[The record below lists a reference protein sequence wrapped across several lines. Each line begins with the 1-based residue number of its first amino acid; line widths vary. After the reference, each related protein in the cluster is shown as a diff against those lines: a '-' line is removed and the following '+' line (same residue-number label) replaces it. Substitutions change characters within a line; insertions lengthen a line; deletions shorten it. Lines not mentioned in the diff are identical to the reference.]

1 MSVYLESTY
10 IYKLRIWISNLII
23 FVLHLH
29 FYFLLNKLYDRH
41 FIFLINYFIFV
52 LDDGGKICYKL
63 ISWWSGNIEQIQW
76 SNTVTEKPLCFEVF
90 PKKDTIMSV
99 TYYLK

>member
-1 MSVYLESTY
+1 MYLGGLGGGHT
-10 IYKLRIWISNLII
+10 R
-23 FVLHLH
+23 
-29 FYFLLNKLYDRH
+29 RH
-41 FIFLINYFIFV
+41 PGVWVTVWKYRTNTV
-52 LDDGGKICYKL
+52 T
-63 ISWWSGNIEQIQW
+63 EW